1 MFPPPP
7 PPPPPLEIHKSMLK
21 CYIFISFAAF
31 IQTPTNTTVCLG
43 STAQFVCSATGA
55 YIVTYLLNSMV
66 VQNPSP
72 YANLSAPTFSGNG
85 SNITTVNITI
95 FSALVGND
103 TSIACRAYWVSGTT
117 LTSTAYLRVQGN
129 VYVCYIAM

>member
-1 MFPPPP
+1 MDDI
-7 PPPPPLEIHKSMLK
+7 ESRRYK
-21 CYIFISFAAF
+21 CYTFNSFTAF

-43 STAQFVCSATGA
+43 STSQFVCSATNA

-85 SNITTVNITI
+85 STIATVNITI

-103 TSIACRAYWVSGTT
+103 TSIACRAYLVSGTT

-129 VYVCYIAM
+129 AYVCYIAM